1 MKNFKE
7 VRQGLTEERMNLSS
21 RLYKQFK
28 KDIDKIMK
36 KHDAYVSDSNTKYT
50 TISSPKPMKGA
61 KVFAHRGCDQHL
73 DRQSVCLAHRGA
85 DVARG
90 CRGV

>member
-1 MKNFKE
+1 MKNFKQ

-50 TISSPKPMKGA
+50 TISSPKPMTFA
-61 KVFAHRGCDQHL
+61 KK
-73 DRQSVCLAHRGA
+73 
-85 DVARG
+85 
-90 CRGV
+90 